1 MSINDLN
8 NLAIKNNIYLNNNEL
23 NNAYKLIKDN
33 YLNIIDNPSNFNIDN
48 YKDKFTNENYLKI
61 NNLIKE
67 YKEKYNLN

>member
-8 NLAIKNNIYLNNNEL
+8 NLAVKHDIYLNNKEL

-33 YLNIIDNPSNFNIDN
+33 YLNIIDNPNNYDISN
-48 YKDKFTNENYLKI
+48 YKSYFTEENYIKI

-67 YKEKYNLN
+67 YKKRI